1 MPYWYIWL
9 PVLGLIF
16 FLFYLLAW
24 ADYLEKETYL
34 CRLVEDDNK
43 RLKAEV
49 ERLRLLPSVEE
60 EIVAWSVDLHD
71 AREEI
76 RRLKGEVERLR
87 LTPDEREFLALLA
100 KHQPVAGDRETLL
113 LIVKR
118 LGGAE

>member
-43 RLKAEV
+43 RLKAAV
-49 ERLRLLPSVEE
+49 ERLR
-60 EIVAWSVDLHD
+60 VARWRPLW
-71 AREEI
+71 AA
-76 RRLKGEVERLR
+76 
-87 LTPDEREFLALLA
+87 LAGRSRSR
-100 KHQPVAGDRETLL
+100 VAP
-113 LIVKR
+113 
-118 LGGAE
+118 